1 MNQNKI
7 NNLKICVVIPYYN
20 ASEKIHVVI
29 SKIPEFIDKI
39 VVVNDCSK
47 EPVPDSINQ
56 FEKVLL
62 LETNKNSGV
71 GGATKVGFKKVLELD
86 FDIIIKMDADDQMDA
101 KYLPELISAISKK
114 KYGYAKGNRF
124 KDLNAI
130 SKMPYVRRIGNIGL
144 SFLTK
149 MATGYWNNFDP
160 TNGYFAIKKDVLKRL
175 NLSKIENRYFF
186 ETSMLSQLY
195 LLNVSIKDII
205 MPAIYNDEKSNMKVW
220 KIPFEFI
227 PKLSKVFIKRV
238 LNSYFVF
245 DFNIGSFYIFFG
257 VLFFVFGLVFGLIK
271 WYHYT
276 SNNTLAP
283 TGTIIIATLTIIIGF
298 QLILQAIQYDISK
311 APKS

>member
-1 MNQNKI
+1 MK
-7 NNLKICVVIPYYN
+7 NNLNGIRICIVIPYYN
-20 ASEKIHVVI
+20 ASEKIQTVI
-29 SKIPEFIDKI
+29 SKIPEYINSI
-39 VVVNDCSK
+39 IIVNDCSK
-47 EPVPDSINQ
+47 EPLPSSIIN
-56 FEKVLL
+56 FKNVIF
-62 LETNKNSGV
+62 LETEKNSGV
-71 GGATKVGFKKVLELD
+71 GGATKMGFKKALELD
-86 FDIIIKMDADDQMDA
+86 FDFIVKMDADDQMDA

-175 NLSKIENRYFF
+175 DLSKIENRYFF

-195 LLNVSIKDII
+195 LLNVSIKDVI

-227 PKLSKVFIKRV
+227 PKLSKVFIKRII
-238 LNSYFVF
+238 NSYFVY
-245 DFNIGSFYIFFG
+245 DFNIGSFYIFLGTLMFLFG
-257 VLFFVFGLVFGLIK
+257 VVFGSFK
-271 WYHYT
+271 WYHYN
-276 SNNTLAP
+276 SNNLLAP
-283 TGTIIIATLTIIIGF
+283 TGTIIIATLNIILGVQF
-298 QLILQAIQYDISK
+298 ILQAIQYDISK